1 MAEPSTNQRVG
12 IESRSDIRFSD
23 ETRREKSMR
32 QSEICSLR
40 YTDCSQVRMALC
52 FSQVKSRSMAVT

>member
-23 ETRREKSMR
+23 ETRREKSMML
-32 QSEICSLR
+32 I
-40 YTDCSQVRMALC
+40 
-52 FSQVKSRSMAVT
+52 VTEN